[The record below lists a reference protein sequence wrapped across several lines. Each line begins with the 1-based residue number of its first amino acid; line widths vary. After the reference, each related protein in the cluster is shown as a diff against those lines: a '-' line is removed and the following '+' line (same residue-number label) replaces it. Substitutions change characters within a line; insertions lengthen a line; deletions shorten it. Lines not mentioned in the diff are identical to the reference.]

1 MAEVGELSDH
11 QLRENLQQLGFTPGP
26 CTNTTR
32 PVLERKL
39 RRLSSD
45 QVGSST
51 LASNHVSNDGAAA
64 VQLPDNGHSSEAGM
78 KWFFWGGGGGLRDH
92 F

>member
-1 MAEVGELSDH
+1 MMAEVQEGGLEVGELSDH

-39 RRLSSD
+39 RRLSTD
-45 QVGSST
+45 Q
-51 LASNHVSNDGAAA
+51 
-64 VQLPDNGHSSEAGM
+64 AG
-78 KWFFWGGGGGLRDH
+78 RH
-92 F
+92 